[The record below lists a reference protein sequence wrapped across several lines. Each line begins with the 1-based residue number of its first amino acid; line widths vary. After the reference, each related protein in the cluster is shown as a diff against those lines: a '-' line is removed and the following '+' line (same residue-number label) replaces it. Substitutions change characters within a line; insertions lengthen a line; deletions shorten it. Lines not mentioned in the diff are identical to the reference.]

1 MKQFEIAAIP
11 GDGVGKEV
19 VAAAE
24 KVLHTA
30 AEVHGGLSFSFTAF
44 PWSCDYYLEHG
55 KMMPEDGIHTLTQF
69 EAVCLGAV
77 GNPKLVPDHISLWG
91 LLLRYTEVCHSHS
104 RLFHGAVIITW
115 STAK

>member
-1 MKQFEIAAIP
+1 MKQFEIAVIP

-30 AEVHGGLSFSFTAF
+30 AEAHGGLSFSFTAF

-69 EAVCLGAV
+69 EAVFWE
-77 GNPKLVPDHISLWG
+77 PSEIRSWFPIIY
-91 LLLRYTEVCHSHS
+91 RYGDCC
-104 RLFHGAVIITW
+104 
-115 STAK
+115 

>member
-24 KVLHTA
+24 KVLQTA

-69 EAVCLGAV
+69 EAVFWELSEIRSWF
-77 GNPKLVPDHISLWG
+77 PIIY
-91 LLLRYTEVCHSHS
+91 RYGGCC
-104 RLFHGAVIITW
+104 
-115 STAK
+115 

>member
-69 EAVCLGAV
+69 EAVFGSRRKSEAGSRSYIVMGTAAENPEGA
-77 GNPKLVPDHISLWG
+77 
-91 LLLRYTEVCHSHS
+91 
-104 RLFHGAVIITW
+104 
-115 STAK
+115 

>member
-69 EAVCLGAV
+69 EAVFLGK
-77 GNPKLVPDHISLWG
+77 PSEIRSLFPIIY
-91 LLLRYTEVCHSHS
+91 RYGDCC
-104 RLFHGAVIITW
+104 
-115 STAK
+115 

>member
-30 AEVHGGLSFSFTAF
+30 AEVTRRFVILIHSFSME
-44 PWSCDYYLEHG
+44 L
-55 KMMPEDGIHTLTQF
+55 
-69 EAVCLGAV
+69 
-77 GNPKLVPDHISLWG
+77 
-91 LLLRYTEVCHSHS
+91 
-104 RLFHGAVIITW
+104 
-115 STAK
+115 

>member
-44 PWSCDYYLEHG
+44 PWSCDYYL
-55 KMMPEDGIHTLTQF
+55 
-69 EAVCLGAV
+69 
-77 GNPKLVPDHISLWG
+77 
-91 LLLRYTEVCHSHS
+91 
-104 RLFHGAVIITW
+104 